1 MPKIMSN
8 KLDTFISFIDRSF
21 ALLSLTDGNIV
32 SRPIHERELN
42 NGLDHEITSITHILN
57 SNLLITG
64 NLIGE
69 INVWSVCSGSL
80 IRVFQAHS
88 GRINSV
94 CGIPNG
100 CLVSGSNEFK
110 LKVWNITAQNPLIEK
125 LIGHL
130 GFNYSLS
137 ILPNGFLA
145 SSDTDNQILIWD
157 TTIFS
162 LIKKVTSH
170 FEIINA
176 LTILFT
182 NQYLNNEKFLDKV
195 KIWSKTGEELTI
207 IDSAN
212 KDSNIICI
220 CCIDNSYL
228 ATSDLNNNTIK
239 IWHIVTG

>member
-1 MPKIMSN
+1 MLGS
-8 KLDTFISFIDRSF
+8 DRQC
-21 ALLSLTDGNIV
+21 
-32 SRPIHERELN
+32 
-42 NGLDHEITSITHILN
+42 ITNSYILQQQKT
-57 SNLLITG
+57 L
-64 NLIGE
+64 
-69 INVWSVCSGSL
+69 INVWSVCSGAL
-80 IRVFQAHS
+80 IRVIQAHS

-110 LKVWNITAQNPLIEK
+110 LKVWNITAQNPLIEE

-137 ILPNGFLA
+137 VLPNGFLA

-212 KDSNIICI
+212 NLAPNHSNIHACYI
-220 CCIDNSYL
+220 
-228 ATSDLNNNTIK
+228 
-239 IWHIVTG
+239 